1 MADGDKRTSEGIAPC
16 HPPGSES
23 AMKLR
28 LKWLFVILLPIL
40 RAASSIDSKAQDSK
54 AQELPAEAEV
64 ELSFPLI
71 AEKEETAAVSPGY
84 LPSFSGALQ
93 TIQSRLPEASRRL
106 QRMCNPLIKGLWC
119 LVVLCIV
126 SSFAILGLVGLS
138 IVLTLLEE
146 FEHPEMAKPTQ

>member
-1 MADGDKRTSEGIAPC
+1 
-16 HPPGSES
+16 
-23 AMKLR
+23 MKLR

-40 RAASSIDSKAQDSK
+40 RAASSIDSKAQDSKAQDSK

-93 TIQSRLPEASRRL
+93 TIQSRLPEASRRF
-106 QRMCNPLIKGLWC
+106 QHMCHTLMAAMAFLIK
-119 LVVLCIV
+119 VLC
-126 SSFAILGLVGLS
+126 ALLGLS
-138 IVLTLLEE
+138 IVCTFCVFGYFGLAYLGCELENLLDAA
-146 FEHPEMAKPTQ
+146 HIN